1 MSDLAHLDD
10 LVEGQDRG
18 AECAIVHPVTGEMMP
33 DLVFIV
39 AGPDSDVQR
48 RARLKLQDEL
58 YAFRGRVPADDQD
71 RLQVEYLA
79 RIVVG
84 WRVKQ
89 DGKELPFSF
98 TNVVRIINK
107 FRFVRQQLEAF
118 ADDRTPYFA
127 RTPFIEE
134 VAA

>member
-1 MSDLAHLDD
+1 MDLAHLDD

-18 AECAIVHPVTGEMMP
+18 AECAIVHPATGEEMP

-58 YAFRGRVPADDQD
+58 LAYRGRVPAEDQE
-71 RLQVEYLA
+71 RLAIEQLA
-79 RIVVG
+79 RFVVG

-89 DGKELPFSF
+89 DGQDVPFSH
-98 TNVVRIINK
+98 TNVVRILRK
-107 FRFVRQQLEAF
+107 FRFIRDQVEAF
-118 ADDRTPYFA
+118 AESRVHYFA

-134 VAA
+134 AAE